1 MKKTL
6 AAFLVPII
14 AIAFTLAF
22 AGSAS
27 ALCIKAPE
35 ANLRSGPGTKYEK
48 LWEVFQ
54 YMPFKRLEKRGVWYK
69 IKDFTGDVYWVF
81 GQLVTE
87 KYKCAVVKGEKANIR
102 VGPGT
107 HFEQNAMSP
116 ALQYYS
122 FKVQELRGD
131 WVKVKDEYGD
141 EGWIYKPLLWIQ

>member
-1 MKKTL
+1 MRKTL
-6 AAFLVPII
+6 TALLALV
-14 AIAFTLAF
+14 FVLAL
-22 AGSAS
+22 APSAS
-27 ALCIKAPE
+27 ALCVKAPE

-54 YMPFKRLEKRGVWYK
+54 YMPFTKVEKRGVWYK
-69 IKDFTGDVYWVF
+69 VKDFTGDVYWVF

-87 KYKCAVVKGEKANIR
+87 AYKCAVVKGEKANIR

-107 HFEQNAMSP
+107 HFDQNDMSP

-122 FKVQELRGD
+122 FRVLETKGS

-141 EGWIYKPLLWIQ
+141 QGWVYKPLLWIQ